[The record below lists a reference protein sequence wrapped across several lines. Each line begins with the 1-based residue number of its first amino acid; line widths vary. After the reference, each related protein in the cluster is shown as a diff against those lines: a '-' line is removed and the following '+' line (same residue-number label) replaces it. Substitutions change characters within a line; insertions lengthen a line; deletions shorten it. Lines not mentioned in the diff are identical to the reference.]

1 MLDLKQPKLVRY
13 LSNSISLPLHMLI
26 TIDRAHF
33 LLLKQTTIQEPTTP
47 NPCATTLM
55 SQRYQT
61 VKIQFQ
67 YLILLRTKNLSC
79 LSSVRSSL
87 RFDVPLVTASIQPK
101 TTLSQ
106 SSPLNQ
112 LQNHQCNS
120 RNIRNRQVNV
130 PLEVL
135 VLLLVLSDVHY

>member
-1 MLDLKQPKLVRY
+1 MLDLKQPQLVRY
-13 LSNSISLPLHMLI
+13 HSNSMSLPLRKLI
-26 TIDRAHF
+26 TIDLAYF

-61 VKIQFQ
+61 VTIQYQ
-67 YLILLRTKNLSC
+67 YLILLRTKNH
-79 LSSVRSSL
+79 RSSL

-106 SSPLNQ
+106 SSP
-112 LQNHQCNS
+112 QN
-120 RNIRNRQVNV
+120 
-130 PLEVL
+130 
-135 VLLLVLSDVHY
+135 